1 VKPHGAPRWTLADMS
16 KSLFSRSD
24 TDGGAFS
31 PVPSARPRWL
41 RQAELAELEDTLR
54 AAISSTMFGASLPI
68 TVASAHRA
76 DGYAAVVLA
85 GHQAGSAIRVAGAHL
100 RGVLDAGPR
109 HLVVDLS
116 RVNQLDSGL
125 PALLRRVEA
134 RMNGFGGMVELTGL
148 GSRLLHDL
156 DDDPLARVFALYR
169 AALDGPDANEVTWA
183 RMRCPDG
190 LDDVAEPHTAARHRT
205 IIDNGAVHPAPPP
218 TTRPSIRVRVGSDST
233 LLPRQ
238 P

>member
-1 VKPHGAPRWTLADMS
+1 MS
-16 KSLFSRSD
+16 MSLFRTAD
-24 TDGGAFS
+24 TDRGLFS
-31 PVPSARPRWL
+31 PTTTARPRWL
-41 RQAELAELEDTLR
+41 RQAELAELEHTLR
-54 AAISSTMFGASLPI
+54 AAIMSTTAEASRPV
-68 TVASAHRA
+68 TVASAQRA

-85 GHQAGSAIRVAGAHL
+85 GRLDGSAIRAAGAHL

-109 HLVVDLS
+109 HLIVDLS
-116 RVNQLDSGL
+116 RVDQLDSRL

-134 RMNGFGGMVELTGL
+134 RMTGLGGIVELTGL

-169 AALDGPDANEVTWA
+169 ATLDGASAGEVTWA

-190 LDDVAEPHTAARHRT
+190 LHDVAEPHTAARHRT
-205 IIDNGAVHPAPPP
+205 IIDNGANHPAPPP
-218 TTRPSIRVRVGSDST
+218 TTRPSVRTRVGSGST
-233 LLPRQ
+233 PLPYR